1 MVGGEQVIGEV
12 SPEYD
17 SDQFDNE
24 YIGEYCETVDIPHPM
39 TISKE
44 LFYTDE
50 MVARC
55 YDHLSKEDKARFD
68 QMNILAESIKQEIG
82 DYGLIEDLMAWVVA
96 QHFGRMKKEDAA
108 SVCLLYTS
116 PSPRDATLSRMPSSA

>member
-1 MVGGEQVIGEV
+1 MQPGTSGGREQVISEV

-24 YIGEYCETVDIPHPM
+24 YIAKYCKIVDIPHPM

-44 LFYTDE
+44 LFYMDE

-55 YDHLSKEDKARFD
+55 YEHSVSYTHLTLPT
-68 QMNILAESIKQEIG
+68 ILR
-82 DYGLIEDLMAWVVA
+82 V
-96 QHFGRMKKEDAA
+96 
-108 SVCLLYTS
+108 
-116 PSPRDATLSRMPSSA
+116 